1 MAWMGGLSSF
11 AEPPAETLQEQMEV
25 QVFASPVCVFVCNVR
40 ERVQMFF
47 LATTLMEDLVTFSCK
62 SWPWRFVVR
71 RKTCNNGEKGCC
83 VLMLKE
89 KYSRRKTCP
98 HAVCVCVKCPQS
110 VVGRS
115 DPNWQRRCHI
125 SLWVLRLFVQRGSPD
140 KITAT
145 TCRQELW
152 QDPVASNIWR
162 LRLWD
167 PDTKWTACICQ
178 TLGRDVDM
186 FCLLFSLW
194 VTRRLL

>member
-98 HAVCVCVKCPQS
+98 HAVCVCQVSTKCSGTFWPKLATSMPYFTVGFAFVCSAWLSRQDHCHDLQARTVTGSSS
-110 VVGRS
+110 VEYLTS
-115 DPNWQRRCHI
+115 
-125 SLWVLRLFVQRGSPD
+125 SALRP
-140 KITAT
+140 
-145 TCRQELW
+145 W
-152 QDPVASNIWR
+152 H
-162 LRLWD
+162 
-167 PDTKWTACICQ
+167 
-178 TLGRDVDM
+178 
-186 FCLLFSLW
+186 
-194 VTRRLL
+194 